1 MSLRTTVFLV
11 VALLGGGLGLFY
23 SGSSTVDFTNH
34 LDRQLH
40 PVSCSLLAGL
50 QESSLLDESAAGCKA
65 ALFSPYSSFW
75 RDRYWGGIP
84 WSLPAM
90 GLFGFALALALWGL
104 VTRRGHEVAV
114 SVGLMT
120 AGSVALISSAVFFSI
135 AMGQLHT
142 VCKTCVGTYISSVL
156 LDLGAVLVFL
166 SAWKDRKAAGD
177 QADRPSVRASWI
189 GSLVVLAELG
199 LAVGVPFLVYRAA
212 LPDYQKYVTQCGTL
226 KTTEDKR
233 GVLLPLTSGDPAGKV
248 PAVMVVDPQCP
259 ACAAFHQR
267 LKESPWFDRLAIQIA
282 PLPLDKDCNWMMT
295 DSMHPGSCLLTQAM
309 ICAKDRAGEV
319 LEWSFQHQ
327 KEFRPIDKADRPA
340 QRIREALLARWPEWK
355 GCLDTPETRIAL
367 TSTLNWAVDQSLPVL
382 TPQLYIQGKRLC
394 DEDTDLGLEYAMTHL
409 LGTR

>member
-1 MSLRTTVFLV
+1 
-11 VALLGGGLGLFY
+11 
-23 SGSSTVDFTNH
+23 
-34 LDRQLH
+34 
-40 PVSCSLLAGL
+40 
-50 QESSLLDESAAGCKA
+50 
-65 ALFSPYSSFW
+65 
-75 RDRYWGGIP
+75 
-84 WSLPAM
+84 
-90 GLFGFALALALWGL
+90 
-104 VTRRGHEVAV
+104 
-114 SVGLMT
+114 
-120 AGSVALISSAVFFSI
+120 
-135 AMGQLHT
+135 
-142 VCKTCVGTYISSVL
+142 
-156 LDLGAVLVFL
+156 
-166 SAWKDRKAAGD
+166 
-177 QADRPSVRASWI
+177 
-189 GSLVVLAELG
+189 
-199 LAVGVPFLVYRAA
+199 
-212 LPDYQKYVTQCGTL
+212 
-226 KTTEDKR
+226 
-233 GVLLPLTSGDPAGKV
+233 
-248 PAVMVVDPQCP
+248 MVVDPQCP